1 MNRALKAT
9 AIVLFL
15 TAFGWLTYQ
24 VKQAPQAAGQVR
36 KLQRVA
42 VGQQAPDFRLD
53 ALGGHQVSL
62 RDQRGEIVLL
72 DFWATWCAPCR
83 MVTAAL
89 ESFVQP
95 HEDANLVLLSINQG
109 ETRER
114 IERVTASP
122 QRDSKILLD
131 PDSNVGDLYGVR
143 AYPTLVLVDRQ
154 GKIAW
159 INVGYSGDLQ
169 EQLAD
174 QIDALNENPRRQ

>member
-1 MNRALKAT
+1 MNRGLRAT

-24 VKQAPQAAGQVR
+24 VKPAPQATGQVR

-53 ALGGHQVSL
+53 ALGDGRVSL
-62 RDQRGEIVLL
+62 RDQRGQVVLL
-72 DFWATWCAPCR
+72 DFWASWCVPCR

-89 ESFVQP
+89 DSFAQK
-95 HEDANLVLLSINQG
+95 HQDAKLVVLSINQG

-114 IERVTASP
+114 IEKVTRKREQGP
-122 QRDSKILLD
+122 KILLD
-131 PDSNVGDLYGVR
+131 PDAKVGDLYGVS
-143 AYPTLVLVDRQ
+143 AIPTLVLVDRQ

-159 INVGYSGDLQ
+159 ISVGYSPDL
-169 EQLAD
+169 EARLAD
-174 QIDALNENPRRQ
+174 RVDALSRSPGRR